1 MAHERTID
9 EVAEMAQQAELVCR
23 LLEDYPHQLE
33 DLDVSLIATLV
44 KKLSGG
50 VAAWLIEEIEIRGG
64 AHNV

>member
-23 LLEDYPHQLE
+23 LLEDYPHELT
-33 DLDVSLIATLV
+33 DVDVSSVATLV
-44 KKLSGG
+44 KKLSGD
-50 VAAWLIEEIEIRGG
+50 VAAWLIEEIAIRGG